1 MRPEVIIILLIF
13 CVGIFYWSQLGSSC
27 SGLDWSRNE
36 KWRGREYT
44 GSVSSLLSNW
54 TLDRT
59 GLDWLESSLL
69 KFPVL
74 RPAVTGL
81 ECRGSV
87 ETIVNNWCDG
97 ALLHSSLVLP
107 ARGWSN
113 PGGREGRGRLCQ
125 LLGYI
130 MVQYCSQMIHNT
142 PTSLS
147 LLWYPLIS
155 TDNTVKLST
164 SCCSQRNVDCWYQLA
179 GRTVMSSGSSE
190 RLRGK

>member
-1 MRPEVIIILLIF
+1 M
-13 CVGIFYWSQLGSSC
+13 LGSSI
-27 SGLDWSRNE
+27 GLNLAAPAPALIGPVMRSDGAENTLGVSPL
-36 KWRGREYT
+36 
-44 GSVSSLLSNW
+44 SSLTEHW
-54 TLDRT
+54 T
-59 GLDWLESSLL
+59 GLDRLESSLL

-147 LLWYPLIS
+147 LL
-155 TDNTVKLST
+155 
-164 SCCSQRNVDCWYQLA
+164 
-179 GRTVMSSGSSE
+179 
-190 RLRGK
+190 